1 MHSIEEE
8 GKTYEEALQKALDKM
23 GVSEKSV
30 NIELIDSGKSK
41 GFFSR
46 KKNVRI
52 KITMKEVLTENGK
65 KVQIEQLLTKFLE
78 SMDIDHNIKSI
89 REGREKIYVDLHS
102 SEEGIM
108 IGKLGSTIN
117 SLQHLINLIYNSKEQ
132 VSKKRIILNVG
143 KYRKNREEILK
154 NVALRYAE
162 KVKETKKE
170 VILEPLC
177 PEERK
182 VIYMTLDND
191 DKIRTFSKGIGEYRS
206 VVISPI
212 SSTKQLSRE

>member
-8 GKTYEEALQKALDKM
+8 GKTYEEALQKALNKM
-23 GVSEKSV
+23 SVSEEKV
-30 NIELIDSGKSK
+30 NIEVIDSGKSK

-52 KITMKEVLTENGK
+52 KITMKEVLTENEK
-65 KVQIEQLLTKFLE
+65 KDQIEQLLTKFLE
-78 SMDIDHNIKSI
+78 SMDINHNIKSI
-89 REGREKIYVDLHS
+89 REGREKIYVDLNS
-102 SEEGIM
+102 TEEGIM
-108 IGKLGSTIN
+108 IGKWGSTIN
-117 SLQHLINLIYNSKEQ
+117 SLQHLVNLIYNNKEQ
-132 VSKKRIILNVG
+132 VAKKRIILNVG

-170 VILEPLC
+170 IVLEPLC

-182 VIYMTLDND
+182 VIYMALDND
-191 DKIRTFSKGIGEYRS
+191 DAIRTFSKGTGEYRS
-206 VVISPI
+206 VVMSPI
-212 SSTKQLSRE
+212 NSLKQ